1 MSLNEGPPGEG
12 QRRLRR
18 VADTHAQEGASTKGR
33 PVKGSD
39 SSHDTRSAVR
49 LSCLNE
55 GPPGEGQ
62 RPRSPATPGSPA
74 PRLNE
79 GPPGEGQRPTTGP
92 TPPTPSPSL
101 NEGPPGEGQRRPPS
115 GSARS
120 SSSRL
125 NEGPPG
131 EGQRLHLHSS
141 MPDQQ
146 KRPRRRE
153 VRISRSESGRFMSRP
168 DHKFP
173 LTRDN
178 TSARGRGRP
187 PGRGDLSHQ
196 TMKDSREV
204 TTRSR
209 PTHLNDA
216 LLPPTGPRS
225 QRSTE
230 SLARSKTPV
239 SSP

>member
-1 MSLNEGPPGEG
+1 MASRSRPSRCSTSLNEGPPGEG
-12 QRRLRR
+12 QRQREVLPEPVRR
-18 VADTHAQEGASTKGR
+18 PVASTKGR

-39 SSHDTRSAVR
+39 VDGELVLGAPAASTKGRPVKGSDRTPVIVR
-49 LSCLNE
+49 C
-55 GPPGEGQ
+55 
-62 RPRSPATPGSPA
+62 
-74 PRLNE
+74 
-79 GPPGEGQRPTTGP
+79 
-92 TPPTPSPSL
+92 
-101 NEGPPGEGQRRPPS
+101 RR
-115 GSARS
+115 G
-120 SSSRL
+120 RL

>member
-1 MSLNEGPPGEG
+1 MKGSDRSAPA
-12 QRRLRR
+12 RR
-18 VADTHAQEGASTKGR
+18 VVAVGASTKGR

-39 SSHDTRSAVR
+39 PRQPRRPPCDTP
-49 LSCLNE
+49 C
-55 GPPGEGQ
+55 
-62 RPRSPATPGSPA
+62 
-74 PRLNE
+74 
-79 GPPGEGQRPTTGP
+79 
-92 TPPTPSPSL
+92 L
-101 NEGPPGEGQRRPPS
+101 NEGPPGEGQRRPRSRATRPRRVAS
-115 GSARS
+115 TKGRPVKGSDLYSAGSTVEAS
-120 SSSRL
+120 SCL